1 MKLIEVD
8 VELEDSIFN
17 GFIPGLTKTEKFV
30 IPDTITDMTEM
41 NSVFHL
47 EI

>member
-1 MKLIEVD
+1 MKLIKVD
-8 VELEDSIFN
+8 FELEDSIWN

-30 IPDTITDMTEM
+30 IRDSITDMMEM
-41 NSVFHL
+41 NSVFNL